1 MLHGNVNCQ
10 EDCRS
15 GGASRSES
23 HPPIAA
29 GGSYTIIYGRGTL
42 DDRAVRLFLPLS
54 LITPLLRQGFALPA
68 PPWGKLSFC
77 LAYGKAGRRI
87 QKRNAVIDKDRNV
100 MCTINKTNIENIY
113 KNTY

>member
-1 MLHGNVNCQ
+1 MEEGRWTIEWYGFSYRSLLVRPSSGRAAPCQ
-10 EDCRS
+10 
-15 GGASRSES
+15 
-23 HPPIAA
+23 
-29 GGSYTIIYGRGTL
+29 
-42 DDRAVRLFLPLS
+42 LPV
-54 LITPLLRQGFALPA
+54 GEAF
-68 PPWGKLSFC
+68 FC

>member
-1 MLHGNVNCQ
+1 
-10 EDCRS
+10 
-15 GGASRSES
+15 
-23 HPPIAA
+23 
-29 GGSYTIIYGRGTL
+29 
-42 DDRAVRLFLPLS
+42 RLQKLVGKARKGFFDS
-54 LITPLLRQGFALPA
+54 LRQGCALPA

-100 MCTINKTNIENIY
+100 MCTINKTNMENIY